1 MDDLRSL
8 REQRDELR
16 ISLDEIMERNDSI
29 DDVESIEKLEKGAAQ
44 MAEMDKSIRA
54 AEARAAYESAKTKS
68 VGSYGFKAE
77 KGAANANYTG
87 EYRFVMD
94 GNEVRVEGRAAGDT
108 AAVDGVS
115 PSSSLEG
122 MPTTNWGD
130 MSAAIPVDLQAE
142 LIRLLPNKAVIR
154 QFFQSRQYN
163 NDVELQRVSTRVAG
177 EATFGA
183 GTANTVARTA
193 EEGTYPQVSMA
204 LERVRVNNFKTA
216 AKSVVTEE
224 FMKDARGRA
233 VAELLVQHN
242 EEHARLWDRGYASGN
257 SGTVGPDPCWE
268 YRGDLGAGNIGIED
282 FLPFGPSG
290 AEGIGTSGSQ
300 IIGIDITDSRAA
312 GTASKTW
319 VDALTDLRYN
329 RIPAQYWGGLRWMT
343 NQVTFA
349 ELTKVLDEQGRP
361 LFQPLL
367 TGTPA
372 SSLEVGTLL
381 GLPVMVSNN
390 LSGAVAVDDTAMI
403 LAHNEDYSIFDRTGF
418 SQQVDPYT
426 SADTGEI
433 VYRTRMRSD
442 GRWLRPFAAG
452 AIIWQED

>member
-16 ISLDEIMERNDSI
+16 GRLDGLMEKNDSI
-29 DDVESIEKLEKGAAQ
+29 DDTESIEALEKGTAQ
-44 MAEMDKSIRA
+44 MASLDASIRS
-54 AEARAAYESAKTKS
+54 AEARAAYEEARTHGA
-68 VGSYGFKAE
+68 GSYGFRPKGEVNTPKA
-77 KGAANANYTG
+77 YDG
-87 EYRFVMD
+87 EYRFVMN
-94 GNEVRVEGRAAGDT
+94 GNDVRIEGRAAGD
-108 AAVDGVS
+108 AASVNGVD
-115 PSSSLEG
+115 PSASLPG
-122 MPTTNWGD
+122 MANTTWGD

-154 QFFQSRQYN
+154 QFFQSRQYS
-163 NDVELQRVSTRVAG
+163 NDVELQRVATRVAG

-183 GTANTVARTA
+183 GTANAVALTA
-193 EEGTYPQVSMA
+193 EEAAYPQVSMA

-216 AKSVVTEE
+216 AKSTVTEE

-233 VAELLVQHN
+233 IAELLIQHN
-242 EEHARLWDRGYASGN
+242 EEHARLWDRGYASGE
-257 SGTVGPDPCWE
+257 GETDGPDPCWE
-268 YRGDLGAGNIGIED
+268 YRGDAAGETGIED
-282 FLPFGPSG
+282 FIPSTG
-290 AEGIGTSGSQ
+290 GIGGAASQ
-300 IIGIDITDSRAA
+300 LVGIDTADSAAA

-319 VDALTDLRYN
+319 VDALTSLRYDK
-329 RIPAQYWGGLRWMT
+329 IPAQYWGGLRWMT

-349 ELTKVLDEQGRP
+349 ALTKVLDAQGRP

-381 GLPVMVSNN
+381 GLPVFVSNN
-390 LSGAVAVDDTAMI
+390 LSGAVTADDTAMI
-403 LAHNEDYSIFDRTGF
+403 LAHQEDYCIFDRTGF
-418 SQQVDPYT
+418 SQQVDPY
-426 SADTGEI
+426 SEADTGEV

-452 AIIWQED
+452 AIIWQTA

>member
-94 GNEVRVEGRAAGDT
+94 GNNVRIEGRAAGDP
-108 AAVDGVS
+108 AAVSGQT

-122 MPTTNWGD
+122 MPNTNWGD

-163 NDVELQRVSTRVAG
+163 NDVELQRVATRVAG

-183 GTANTVARTA
+183 GTANSVALT
-193 EEGTYPQVSMA
+193 EESEAYPQVSMA

-216 AKSVVTEE
+216 AKSKVTEE

-233 VAELLVQHN
+233 ISELLMQHN
-242 EEHARLWDRGYASGN
+242 EEHARLWDKGYASGD
-257 SGTVGPDPCWE
+257 GDIDGPDPCWE
-268 YRGDLGAGNIGIED
+268 YRAGAANTIGIED
-282 FLPFGPSG
+282 FIPAAQF
-290 AEGIGTSGSQ
+290 AA
-300 IIGIDITDSRAA
+300 IDVDDAA
-312 GTASKTW
+312 AAATASKTW
-319 VDALTDLRYN
+319 VDALAGLRYDK
-329 RIPAQYWGGLRWMT
+329 IPAQYWGGLRWMT

-349 ELTKVLDEQGRP
+349 ALTKVLDEQGRP

-372 SSLEVGTLL
+372 NSLEVGTLL
-381 GLPVMVSNN
+381 GLPVFVSNN
-390 LSGAVAVDDTAMI
+390 LSGTIANNKTAMI
-403 LAHNEDYSIFDRTGF
+403 LAHQEDYCIFDRTGF

-426 SADTGEI
+426 AADTGEV

-452 AIIWQED
+452 ALLWSDPE

>member
-94 GNEVRVEGRAAGDT
+94 GNDVRVEGRAAGDT

-115 PSSSLEG
+115 PSSSLPG
-122 MPTTNWGD
+122 MPNATWGD

-163 NDVELQRVSTRVAG
+163 NDVELQRVATRVAG
-177 EATFGA
+177 ESTFGI
-183 GTANTVARTA
+183 GTEDNKVALTA
-193 EEGTYPQVSMA
+193 EEAAYPQVSMA

-242 EEHARLWDRGYASGN
+242 EEHARLWDRGYASGEG
-257 SGTVGPDPCWE
+257 GTSGPDPCWE
-268 YRGDLGAGNIGIED
+268 YRGDEAGETGIED
-282 FLPFGPSG
+282 FIPFGPIL
-290 AEGIGTSGSQ
+290 APGIGTAGSQ
-300 IIGIDITDSRAA
+300 IIGIDITDSREA

-329 RIPAQYWGGLRWMT
+329 RLPAQYWGGLRWLT

-390 LSGAVAVDDTAMI
+390 LSGSVQANDTAMI

-452 AIIWQED
+452 AIIWQD